1 MRLKFTGPEHVR
13 EVHRAAL
20 GVHPDSEETF
30 VFDASNNF
38 ICEVDEDEAM
48 VLHRGSGGTWARV
61 LEGTSTDP
69 DEEAEV
75 GELPVVAD
83 DVDDES
89 SSESDEPQEA

>member
-1 MRLKFTGPEHVR
+1 
-13 EVHRAAL
+13 
-20 GVHPDSEETF
+20 
-30 VFDASNNF
+30 
-38 ICEVDEDEAM
+38 M

-75 GELPVVAD
+75 GELPTVAD